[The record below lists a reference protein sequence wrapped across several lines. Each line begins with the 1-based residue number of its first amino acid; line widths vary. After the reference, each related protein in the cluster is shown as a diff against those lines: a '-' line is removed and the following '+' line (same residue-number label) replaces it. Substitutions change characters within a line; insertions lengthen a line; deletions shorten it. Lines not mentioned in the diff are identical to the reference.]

1 MFEFA
6 TALWANWFAVGLLPS
21 ATAITRASIC
31 NLGSRQREQIA
42 GHLLSLSARDRYLR
56 FGYTTNDHHIE
67 QYVAGLDFVRD
78 EILGIHDGNLL
89 LVAVAHVA
97 YAMGDSY
104 STGAEF
110 GVSVLAPERGRGYG
124 TRLFEQAALHATN
137 KGVRRI
143 VIHALSENQ
152 AMLRIATHAGARVK
166 RHGADSEAFL
176 ELPAATG
183 PWLSPRSS
191 VPQLTAHGH

>member
-1 MFEFA
+1 MFESA

-21 ATAITRASIC
+21 EAIAQAPIC
-31 NLGSRQREQIA
+31 NLGSRHREQIA

-78 EILGIHDGNLL
+78 EILGIYDGNLL

-97 YAMGDSY
+97 YAMGDSC

-110 GVSVLAPERGRGYG
+110 GVSVLAPARCRGYG
-124 TRLFEQAALHATN
+124 TRLFEQAAIHATN
-137 KGVRRI
+137 KGVSRI

-166 RHGADSEAFL
+166 RHGAESEAFL
-176 ELPAATG
+176 QLPVATG
-183 PWLSPRSS
+183 PWLSPRNS
-191 VPQLTAHGH
+191 VRQLAVHGH